1 MGEIINRHLDRRDF
15 LKLSVGSVTALGLTA
30 FRVPG
35 FSQAIAA
42 AVDADAVRFAPTLL
56 GDARRYLGEAETHI
70 RNSSF
75 NLARTNAIRA
85 KLSAVDALQASQAAS
100 QSADN

>member
-1 MGEIINRHLDRRDF
+1 MDHTRVMTR
-15 LKLSVGSVTALGLTA
+15 LSAVLVVLFVLGCATSPPVQEMSDA
-30 FRVPG
+30 R
-35 FSQAIAA
+35 QAIAA
-42 AVDADAVRFAPTLL
+42 AEDADAVRFAPTLL

-70 RNSSF
+70 RNRSF